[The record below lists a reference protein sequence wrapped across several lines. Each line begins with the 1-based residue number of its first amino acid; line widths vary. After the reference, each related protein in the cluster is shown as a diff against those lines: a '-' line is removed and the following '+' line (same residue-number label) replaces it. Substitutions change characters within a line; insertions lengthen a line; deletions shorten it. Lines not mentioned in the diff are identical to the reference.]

1 MVETAYDVLLCPIE
15 YVQRH
20 STVWTDLQNQVTRIR
35 ALSFCVVTCPFLSVH
50 PAGSGTQEKNKENES
65 PRVHTHVLTAPSSG
79 LDVDVER
86 NASYTALR
94 ALRFRARTHHNRAQ
108 ADPTKTS
115 TSQQKQL
122 CCGARPWV
130 HPTTNNVL
138 SVSLQASHTRA
149 AEYRR
154 GKSALPAVS
163 CGDQRG
169 RQKFE
174 G

>member
-20 STVWTDLQNQVTRIR
+20 SDRLDRSTESGDPHPCLVILCHH
-35 ALSFCVVTCPFLSVH
+35 LPFPLH
-50 PAGSGTQEKNKENES
+50 PAGSGTQEKNKEYKS
-65 PRVHTHVLTAPSSG
+65 PRFHTHVLTAPSSG

-130 HPTTNNVL
+130 HPTTNTVL

-169 RQKFE
+169 RQVFE
-174 G
+174 V